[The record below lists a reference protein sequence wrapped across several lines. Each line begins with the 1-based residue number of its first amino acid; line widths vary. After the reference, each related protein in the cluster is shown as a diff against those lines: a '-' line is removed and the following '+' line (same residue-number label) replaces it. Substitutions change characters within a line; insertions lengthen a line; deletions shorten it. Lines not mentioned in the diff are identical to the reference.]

1 MAGGRIPGPLGMGP
15 TPSIDDGTLA
25 LTQSPLPG
33 PLGMELPEPH
43 FPQLCTG
50 TDPRLSVREEII
62 LRTLL
67 KHHHAEEI
75 LPLGELLETLPAGDD
90 TLKAFAG
97 GLLGA
102 SRAQGKGYIQ
112 ALQGYNDSLV
122 QWKNA
127 PKKQRNKIKIE
138 KVQPAHERLKTSYQ
152 SELRDMAR
160 RGSRALR
167 SPGHAMRTLRSRQH
181 TVDLMGL
188 GDVQRLKKLLK
199 IARMSAYGSII
210 IDAGLAGQKVQTA
223 RDAGGNT
230 EKVAYEE
237 YAALLGSV
245 ALASA
250 VPFAVGIAFGPG
262 LIILTI
268 AGGISALTGAKFGR
282 WIGELLYEQISAY
295 EAAMPP
301 ERKKQLLSEKP

>member
-1 MAGGRIPGPLGMGP
+1 MV
-15 TPSIDDGTLA
+15 S
-25 LTQSPLPG
+25 
-33 PLGMELPEPH
+33 
-43 FPQLCTG
+43 
-50 TDPRLSVREEII
+50 
-62 LRTLL
+62 
-67 KHHHAEEI
+67 
-75 LPLGELLETLPAGDD
+75 
-90 TLKAFAG
+90 
-97 GLLGA
+97 
-102 SRAQGKGYIQ
+102 
-112 ALQGYNDSLV
+112 SLV
-122 QWKNA
+122 GRAKGISRHCRDTTTAWCNGKMP

-167 SPGHAMRTLRSRQH
+167 SPGYAMRTLRSRQH

-237 YAALLGSV
+237 YAALVVGIGAASLA
-245 ALASA
+245 ALA
-250 VPFAVGIAFGPG
+250 VVTFIGPG
-262 LIILTI
+262 LIILTL
-268 AGGISALTGAKFGR
+268 AGGVSALLGAEGGR
-282 WIGELLYEQISAY
+282 EMGKWLYEQISVY
-295 EAAMPP
+295 EAAMPL
-301 ERKKQLLSEKP
+301 ERKKQLLSEVQ